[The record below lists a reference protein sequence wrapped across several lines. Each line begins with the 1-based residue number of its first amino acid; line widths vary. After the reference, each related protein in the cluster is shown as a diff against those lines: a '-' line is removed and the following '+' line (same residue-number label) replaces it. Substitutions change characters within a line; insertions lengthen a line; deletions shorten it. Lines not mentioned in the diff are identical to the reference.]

1 MPQGL
6 NATTLKRSFT
16 TAAISLATVAALGT
30 FALASNVDD
39 TIESSF
45 KKSYVYKTYLKDENI
60 KITSKDGVVV
70 LSGEVLNDTHKPMAE
85 NTAEAIVGVK
95 SVKNNIVVKEDRS
108 PESSDTWIM
117 MKVKTA
123 LVFSGNVS
131 ARKTEVDVKDGV
143 VTLKG
148 TASSAAQKDL
158 TTQYAK
164 DVEGVKRVV
173 NNMKLEKQET
183 LGDKIDDASIT
194 AQVKMTLLSR
204 ASTSAVNTKVTTK
217 DGVVT
222 VSGKAQNAAEADLVT
237 KLVEDVDGVTG
248 VVNTMSVDASMK
260 K

>member
-1 MPQGL
+1 ML
-6 NATTLKRSFT
+6 HDANAITLKR
-16 TAAISLATVAALGT
+16 LCGTVALSLVTAVALSTSALG
-30 FALASNVDD
+30 SSVDD
-39 TIESSF
+39 AIESSF
-45 KKSYVYKTYLKDENI
+45 KKSYIYKTYLKDEKIN
-60 KITSKDGVVV
+60 ITSKDGVVV
-70 LSGEVLNDTHKPMAE
+70 LSGEVLNDAHKPMAE

-95 SVKNNIVVKEDRS
+95 SVENKIVVKEDRS

-123 LVFSGNVS
+123 LVFNAQVS
-131 ARKTEVDVKDGV
+131 ARKTEVSVQDGV

-148 TASSAAQKDL
+148 TATSVAQKDL

-164 DVEGVKRVV
+164 DIEGVKRVV
-173 NNMKLEKQET
+173 NNMKLEKSET

-194 AQVKMTLLSR
+194 AQVKMTLLSPP
-204 ASTSAVNTKVTTK
+204 STSAIRTSVTTK

-237 KLVEDVDGVTG
+237 KLVEDVDGVFN
-248 VVNTMSVDASMK
+248 VINTMSVDASMK

>member
-1 MPQGL
+1 
-6 NATTLKRSFT
+6 
-16 TAAISLATVAALGT
+16 
-30 FALASNVDD
+30 
-39 TIESSF
+39 
-45 KKSYVYKTYLKDENI
+45 
-60 KITSKDGVVV
+60 
-70 LSGEVLNDTHKPMAE
+70 MAE

-123 LVFSGNVS
+123 LVFNGNVS

-148 TASSAAQKDL
+148 EATSAAQKDL

-173 NNMKLEKQET
+173 NNMKLEKKET

-204 ASTSAVNTKVTTK
+204 ASTSAITTKVTTK

-222 VSGKAQNAAEADLVT
+222 VSGKAQNAAEVDLVT
-237 KLVEDVDGVTG
+237 KLVEDVDGVSA
-248 VVNTMSVDASMK
+248 VINTMRVDASMK
-260 K
+260 Q

>member
-1 MPQGL
+1 M
-6 NATTLKRSFT
+6 
-16 TAAISLATVAALGT
+16 
-30 FALASNVDD
+30 
-39 TIESSF
+39 
-45 KKSYVYKTYLKDENI
+45 
-60 KITSKDGVVV
+60 V

-117 MKVKTA
+117 MKVKTV

-148 TASSAAQKDL
+148 TATSAAQKDL

-173 NNMKLEKQET
+173 NNMKLEKKET

-194 AQVKMTLLSR
+194 TQVKMTLLSR
-204 ASTSAVNTKVTTK
+204 ASTSAITTKVTTK

-222 VSGKAQNAAEADLVT
+222 VSGKAQNAAEVDLVT
-237 KLVEDVDGVTG
+237 KLVEDVDGVSA
-248 VVNTMSVDASMK
+248 VINTMRVDATMK
-260 K
+260 Q

>member
-1 MPQGL
+1 MLQGA
-6 NATTLKRSFT
+6 NAIALKRSLG
-16 TAAISLATVAALGT
+16 TAALFIAAVVALGIFG
-30 FALASNVDD
+30 FASSTDD
-39 TIESSF
+39 AIESSF
-45 KKSYVYKTYLKDENI
+45 KKSYVYKTYLKDENV

-108 PESSDTWIM
+108 AESSDTWIM

-123 LVFSGNVS
+123 LVFNGNVS

-148 TASSAAQKDL
+148 EATSAAQKDL

-204 ASTSAVNTKVTTK
+204 ASTSAINTKVTTK

-222 VSGKAQNAAEADLVT
+222 VSGKAQNAAEVDLVT
-237 KLVEDVDGVTG
+237 KLVEDVGGVTG

-260 K
+260 Q